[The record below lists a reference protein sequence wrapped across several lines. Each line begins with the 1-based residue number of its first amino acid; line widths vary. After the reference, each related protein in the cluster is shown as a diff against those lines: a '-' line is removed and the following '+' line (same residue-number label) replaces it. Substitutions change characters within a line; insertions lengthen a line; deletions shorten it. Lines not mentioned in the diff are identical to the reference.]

1 MNRADAIPD
10 PETSSNDLV
19 SRTGADGDN
28 DSHAPHGSLRD
39 LAVLLALP
47 AMWVGHEPS
56 YIVEDLLS
64 VLFSLLRLESAYV
77 RFDDP
82 SGSPALEY
90 WKPSGSSKPSRFEPA
105 IASEPPPDRGLMTVV
120 TSKPSGVSSQG
131 ALRTAKIFPALPGE
145 DGLVLAE
152 STRPD
157 FPTDH
162 ERYLLRVAV
171 GQATI
176 SLRAARMLASERA
189 ARIAAEAALETRNAF
204 LANLAQDLTASME
217 TVAYYTTQSRVL
229 SLESQG
235 EADSPRGT
243 TPSHYHDA
251 LPAASNGL
259 RAHPESPEA
268 PISVPLAIHLTRRET
283 EVLGLLAQGLSN
295 KEIAAELWLSDR
307 TVERHITG
315 LYAKIGVRRRTEA
328 TLYALQQGLE
338 DIVAGDA

>member
-1 MNRADAIPD
+1 VNRADAISD

-77 RFDDP
+77 WFDDP

-120 TSKPSGVSSQG
+120 TSKPSGVSNQG

-162 ERYLLRVAV
+162 TVSAAGRRRAGNDITARRAHA
-171 GQATI
+171 GQ
-176 SLRAARMLASERA
+176 RAGRA
-189 ARIAAEAALETRNAF
+189 HSGR
-204 LANLAQDLTASME
+204 S
-217 TVAYYTTQSRVL
+217 
-229 SLESQG
+229 
-235 EADSPRGT
+235 SPRNQKRIPGQ
-243 TPSHYHDA
+243 PCSGSDSVHG
-251 LPAASNGL
+251 NGCVL
-259 RAHPESPEA
+259 RDTVSGSQSG
-268 PISVPLAIHLTRRET
+268 ISR
-283 EVLGLLAQGLSN
+283 
-295 KEIAAELWLSDR
+295 
-307 TVERHITG
+307 
-315 LYAKIGVRRRTEA
+315 
-328 TLYALQQGLE
+328 
-338 DIVAGDA
+338 